1 MKEKVTKIISSI
13 LSTIIVLLSVFL
25 LVKNI
30 FFFEIIVVGTSMDS
44 TLKEG
49 EMGFAIKDN
58 FLINIDR
65 EDIIIFQKEG
75 REIIK
80 RVIGVPSDHIKITQE
95 GVYVNDTFIEEPYLK
110 EGNEQY
116 TFNGLNAYKN
126 IILGE
131 DDYFVL
137 GDNRVN
143 SYDSRYYGPIKK
155 EQITGKLKVITAQG
169 ELKEDDQIENK
180 KIIPFRF
187 F

>member
-30 FFFEIIVVGTSMDS
+30 FFFEIIVVGSSMDS

-49 EMGFAIKDN
+49 EMGLAVKDT

-65 EDIIIFQKEG
+65 EDVIIFEKDD

-80 RVIGVPSDHIKITQE
+80 RVIGVPSDHIKITEE
-95 GVYVNDTFIEEPYLK
+95 GIYVNNLLIEENYL
-110 EGNEQY
+110 EDGIEEY
-116 TFNGLNAYKN
+116 TFNGLSSFNDIVLK
-126 IILGE
+126 E
-131 DDYFVL
+131 DEYFVL

-155 EQITGKLKVITAQG
+155 ENITGKLKVITAQG
-169 ELKEDDQIENK
+169 EIKEDEQIENK
-180 KIIPFRF
+180 KINPFRF